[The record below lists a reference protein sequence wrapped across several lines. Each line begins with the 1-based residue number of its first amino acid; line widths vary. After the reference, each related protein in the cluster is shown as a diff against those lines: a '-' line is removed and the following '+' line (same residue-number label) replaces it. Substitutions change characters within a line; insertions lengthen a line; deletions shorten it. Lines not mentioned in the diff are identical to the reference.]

1 MTIQPEFSHT
11 VAVDSLIP
19 DKPRAARFAAT
30 DAECA
35 ALARRFDLQSLSGL
49 TADLTVTRLSDGNI
63 IKIEGNFSAEVVQ
76 TCVVSLQGVPAE
88 IRAHLD
94 TYFTEDGK
102 EGFDEDLPAD
112 AGMEDEFP
120 DTVMQNGQLDLG
132 ELVAQYLALE
142 LDPYPRAPGVS
153 LAAQLAGTG
162 GEQPNR
168 PFQALKKLK
177 ADEDE

>member
-1 MTIQPEFSHT
+1 MTFPPEFSHP
-11 VAVDSLIP
+11 VAVDSLVP
-19 DKPRAARFAAT
+19 DKPRRVRIAAT

-49 TADLTVTRLSDGNI
+49 TADLSVTRLSESNI
-63 IKIEGNFSAEVVQ
+63 IKVEGEIGAEVVQ

-88 IRAHLD
+88 IKTHLD

-102 EGFDEDLPAD
+102 EGFDDDLPPD
-112 AGMEDEFP
+112 AAMEEEFP

-153 LAAQLAGTG
+153 LAAQMTG
-162 GEQPNR
+162 NGGDNPNR
-168 PFQALKKLK
+168 PFHILKNLK
-177 ADEDE
+177 TDDDE